1 MTFKSAALA
10 RISGPG
16 AAGTGALRLQA
27 TLLGLGIA
35 LILALVAALVGP
47 HFVDWSQ
54 YRSVFETNVTRLV
67 GLPIRVNGT
76 IEAQL
81 LPTPS
86 LVLRNIEGGG
96 GGSGSD
102 AKLKAGEVAVELAL
116 GPLLRG
122 EWRATELRLVRPEFA
137 LNLDAAGRLEWPGS
151 PPRIDR
157 DALSIDRISIEDG
170 RATLSDQASASS
182 LVLDQ
187 FWFNGDVRSLAGPLK
202 GEGGFSVGGERYGYR
217 LATGRMGEDGLKL
230 KLNLD
235 PSERAA
241 VEADGML
248 RVAGGVP
255 EFEGTLAVGRPAG
268 VVLARGRAVSSEAWR
283 LSTRAKLGPG
293 GGLLDQI
300 EVQYGTDERAI
311 KLTGTAQVRFGQA
324 PRIDGIVSARQ
335 VDLDRAFVLPEGM
348 RRVPLAVL
356 HRVSDVFGGMA
367 AAPIPLRFG
376 VGIDTVT
383 LAGATLQTVHADL
396 ASDGEAW
403 NLEALEF
410 RAPGLTQIRTSARV
424 QPAADGATFTGPAV
438 IESNDPHTLLGWIEG
453 RNDAR
458 PGQAGALRASGD
470 LTIGS
475 DRIAVERLK
484 AEIDRK
490 AIAGRFAYSWAA
502 ATRPARLDAELSAAA
517 IDVDQAVTFT
527 RAALAG
533 TTLDVPAEM
542 TLSLDVGAA
551 SVAGVQ
557 AKDVHAKLTF
567 DANGLVLQRVAV
579 ADLGGAALDLNG
591 RIDSVL
597 TSPRGTLTLDI
608 DARRLDGLAA
618 VLAKYVPQMEDPVR
632 ALVPRFAPAKLGAL
646 LTVER
651 AESGSGSKAELVV
664 TGKAGAARL
673 NVTATASGEVSQAA
687 AAEVGLNARAYADD
701 GAALVALMGLDKA
714 VAVDKRPAAMSATVT
729 GRLNELRLDTRL
741 VAGRL
746 EAGATGVAR
755 LSAEDG
761 VAVDVDLKF
770 AAADAL
776 VLRRAGSGD
785 PVPVTAKTRVK
796 IKNNTVTFD
805 DLSAVV
811 AGSGVRGR
819 VDLALGQP
827 LRVDGRVETEAL
839 DLLAL
844 ANAAAGMPARVPG
857 RSDAAWLAEPFSPG
871 ALVDLTGQIAFAA
884 QRATLSSAPVAQQVR
899 GLIRFGKDEVSFE
912 DIEAGIAGGRLL
924 GQLALRSGPDG
935 IAAHTRLAITD
946 ADAVSIFPSDARP
959 AVTGRFGLQME
970 ADGSGRTP
978 AALVGSL
985 RGAGTV
991 TLERAH
997 IAGLDAA
1004 AFDVVI
1010 RAVDRGLTVDA
1021 AKIRDMMDA
1030 ALQAGRLSIARAD
1043 GAFSISAGQARWG
1056 SVVASAQGADLTFSG
1071 LVDLAA
1077 WALDARLILSSSAG
1091 ASGVAAGRPDVF
1103 IALKGPLTK
1112 PSRTVD
1118 ASAFTGWLTLRAVER
1133 QSKQLEALESE
1144 RQAATVAT
1152 TPPVAGPVPPAAPAA
1167 PSAPAAV
1174 RVTPP
1179 EAEPQAS
1186 GRTPETPTPPAP
1198 PAPPRRALAPSAASP
1213 AAPALPPPVE
1223 IRPLPEPRSD
1233 YNVIQRPADAGSA
1246 TGAPKPRVNNSTRP
1260 SSPPPPDLPPAAAR
1274 RSVLDQLFGPQR

>member
-1 MTFKSAALA
+1 
-10 RISGPG
+10 
-16 AAGTGALRLQA
+16 LQA

-76 IEAQL
+76 IDARL

-86 LVLRNIEGGG
+86 VVLRNIEGGG
-96 GGSGSD
+96 VGSEVS
-102 AKLKAGEVAVELAL
+102 LKAGEVAVELAL
-116 GPLLRG
+116 GPLLRA
-122 EWRATELRLVRPEFA
+122 EWRATEVRLVRPEFA
-137 LNLDAAGRLEWPGS
+137 LNLDAAGRLQWPGS
-151 PPRIDR
+151 PPRIDT
-157 DALSIDRISIEDG
+157 DALSIERIAIEDG
-170 RATLSDQASASS
+170 RTTLSDQASASS
-182 LVLDQ
+182 LVLDK

-202 GEGGFSVGGERYGYR
+202 GEGGFIVGGERYGYR
-217 LATGRMGEDGLKL
+217 LATGRMGEDGLKI
-230 KLNLD
+230 KLNVD

-248 RVAGGVP
+248 RIAAGVP
-255 EFEGTLAVGRPAG
+255 EFDGTLAIGRPAG

-283 LSTRAKLGPG
+283 LSSRAKLAPG

-311 KLTGTAQVRFGQA
+311 KLTGTAQVKFGQA
-324 PRIDGIVSARQ
+324 ARIDGIVSARQ
-335 VDLDRAFVLPEGM
+335 IDLDRAFVLPEGM

-356 HRVSDVFGGMA
+356 HRVSEVFGGLA
-367 AAPIPLRFG
+367 AAPIPVRFG
-376 VGIDTVT
+376 IAIESIT
-383 LAGATLQTVHADL
+383 LAGATLQTVHADV

-403 NLEALEF
+403 NLETLEF

-438 IESNDPHTLLGWIEG
+438 IESSDPNALLGWIEG

-470 LTIGS
+470 LTIGR
-475 DRIAVERLK
+475 DRIAIERLK

-490 AIAGRFAYSWAA
+490 AIAGRLAYSWAA
-502 ATRPARLDAELSAAA
+502 AARPARLDAELNAAA

-533 TTLDVPAEM
+533 TTLDAPGEM
-542 TLSLDVGAA
+542 TLSIDIGAA

-608 DARRLDGLAA
+608 DGSRLDGLAA
-618 VLAKYVPQMEDPVR
+618 VLAKYAPQMEDSVR
-632 ALVPRFAPAKLGAL
+632 TLAPRFAPAKLGAL

-651 AESGSGSKAELVV
+651 AENGPGSKAELVV

-673 NVTATASGEVSQAA
+673 NLTASATGEVSQAA
-687 AAEVGLNARAYADD
+687 AAEVGLNARVYADD
-701 GAALVALMGLDKA
+701 GAALVALMGLDQA
-714 VAVDKRPAAMSATVT
+714 VAVDKRPAQLSATAT
-729 GRLNELRLDTRL
+729 GRLGELRLDTRL
-741 VAGRL
+741 VAARL
-746 EAGATGVAR
+746 EAGATGTAR

-761 VAVDVDLKF
+761 VAVDVEVKF

-776 VLRRAGSGD
+776 VLRRAGSAD

-796 IKNNTVTFD
+796 IKNNTVSFD
-805 DLSAVV
+805 DLSGVV

-819 VDLALGQP
+819 VDLALGRP
-827 LRVDGRVETEAL
+827 LRFDGRFETEAL

-844 ANAAAGMPARVPG
+844 ASAAAGMPARVPG

-871 ALVDLTGQIAFAA
+871 ALADVTGQITFAA
-884 QRATLSSAPVAQQVR
+884 QRATFSSAPVAQQVR
-899 GLIRFGKDEVSFE
+899 GLIRFGKNEVSFE
-912 DIEAGIAGGRLL
+912 DIEAGIAGGRFV

-946 ADAVSIFPSDARP
+946 ADAVAMFSGDARP

-991 TLERAH
+991 TLERAQV
-997 IAGLDAA
+997 AGLDAA

-1056 SVVASAQGADLTFSG
+1056 SVVASAQGADVTFSG
-1071 LVDLAA
+1071 LVDLSA
-1077 WALDARLILSSSAG
+1077 WALDARLILSSSAS
-1091 ASGVAAGRPDVF
+1091 APAVIAGRPDVF
-1103 IALKGPLTK
+1103 IALKGPLAK

-1118 ASAFTGWLTLRAVER
+1118 VSAFTGWLTLRAVER

-1144 RQAATVAT
+1144 RQAATTAT
-1152 TPPVAGPVPPAAPAA
+1152 TPPTTGSVPPAPPAA
-1167 PSAPAAV
+1167 PSAPAAT
-1174 RVTPP
+1174 RVMPP
-1179 EAEPQAS
+1179 DAEPQGS
-1186 GRTPETPTPPAP
+1186 GRTPETPTPPAS
-1198 PAPPRRALAPSAASP
+1198 PAPPRRALAPSAPAP
-1213 AAPALPPPVE
+1213 AALPPPAIPALPPPVE
-1223 IRPLPEPRSD
+1223 IRPLPEPRGDRSD
-1233 YNVIQRPADAGSA
+1233 QSVIQRPADAGSA
-1246 TGAPKPRVNNSTRP
+1246 TGAARPRINNSTRSP
-1260 SSPPPPDLPPAAAR
+1260 SGPPDLPPAAAR

>member
-1 MTFKSAALA
+1 
-10 RISGPG
+10 
-16 AAGTGALRLQA
+16 LQA

-47 HFVDWSQ
+47 YFVDWNQ

-67 GLPIRVNGT
+67 GVPIRLNGT
-76 IEAQL
+76 IDARL

-86 LVLRNIEGGG
+86 VVLRDIEGGG
-96 GGSGSD
+96 VGND
-102 AKLKAGEVAVELAL
+102 ARLTAGEVAVELAL

-122 EWRATELRLVRPEFA
+122 EWRATEVRLVRPEFA
-137 LNLDAAGRLEWPGS
+137 LGLDAAGRLRWPGS
-151 PPRIDR
+151 PPRIDT
-157 DALSIDRISIEDG
+157 DALSIERIAIEDG
-170 RATLSDQASASS
+170 RATLSDPASASS
-182 LVLDQ
+182 LVLDK

-202 GEGGFSVGGERYGYR
+202 GEGGFVVGGERYGYR
-217 LATGRMGEDGLKL
+217 LATGRMGEDGLKV

-248 RVAGGVP
+248 RLAGGVP
-255 EFEGTLAVGRPAG
+255 EFEGTLAIGRPAG
-268 VVLARGRAVSSEAWR
+268 VVLARGRAVSSETWR
-283 LSTRAKLGPG
+283 LSSRAKLAPG

-311 KLTGTAQVRFGQA
+311 KLTGTAQVKFGQA
-324 PRIDGIVSARQ
+324 ARIDGIVSARQ
-335 VDLDRAFVLPEGM
+335 IDLDRAFVLPEGM

-356 HRVSDVFGGMA
+356 NRVSEVFGGLA
-367 AAPIPLRFG
+367 AAPIPVRFG
-376 VGIDTVT
+376 VAIDSIT
-383 LAGATLQTVHADL
+383 LAGATLQTVHADV

-403 NLEALEF
+403 NLETLEF
-410 RAPGLTQIRTSARV
+410 RAPGLTRIRTSARV

-438 IESNDPHTLLGWIEG
+438 IESNDPNALLGWIEG
-453 RNDAR
+453 RSDAR
-458 PGQAGALRASGD
+458 PSQAGALRASGD

-475 DRIAVERLK
+475 DRIAIDRLK

-490 AIAGRFAYSWAA
+490 SIAGRVAYSWAA
-502 ATRPARLDAELSAAA
+502 AARPARLDAELNAAV

-533 TTLDVPAEM
+533 TTLDAPGEM
-542 TLSLDVGAA
+542 TLAIDVGAA

-608 DARRLDGLAA
+608 DAKRLDGLAA
-618 VLAKYVPQMEDPVR
+618 VLAKYVPQMEDSVR
-632 ALVPRFAPAKLGAL
+632 AVTPRFAPAKLGAL

-651 AESGSGSKAELVV
+651 AESGAGSKAELVV
-664 TGKAGAARL
+664 TGKAGAARINL
-673 NVTATASGEVSQAA
+673 TASANGEVAQAA
-687 AAEVGLNARAYADD
+687 AAEVGLNARVYGDD
-701 GAALVALMGLDKA
+701 GAALLALLGLDQV
-714 VAVDKRPAAMSATVT
+714 VAVDKRPAALSATAT
-729 GRLNELRLDTRL
+729 GRLGELRLDTRL
-741 VAGRL
+741 AAARL
-746 EAGATGVAR
+746 EAGATGTAS

-761 VAVDVDLKF
+761 VALDMDVKF

-776 VLRRAGSGD
+776 ALRRAGSGD
-785 PVPVTAKTRVK
+785 PVPVTIKSRVK
-796 IKNNTVTFD
+796 VKNSTVTFD
-805 DLSAVV
+805 DVSGVV

-819 VDLALGQP
+819 IDLALGRP
-827 LRVDGRVETEAL
+827 FRLDGRLETETIEI
-839 DLLAL
+839 LAL
-844 ANAAAGMPARVPG
+844 AGAVGMPARAPG
-857 RSDAAWLAEPFSPG
+857 RSDAAWLAEPFAPG
-871 ALVDLTGQIAFAA
+871 ALADATGQIAFAA
-884 QRATLSSAPVAQQVR
+884 QRATLSSAPVAQQMR

-912 DIEAGIAGGRLL
+912 DVEARIAGGRFL
-924 GQLALRSGPDG
+924 GQLALRSGADG
-935 IAAHTRLAITD
+935 IAAHTRVAFTD
-946 ADAVSIFPSDARP
+946 ADASAMFAGEARP
-959 AVTGRFGLQME
+959 AVTGRVGLQLE
-970 ADGSGRTP
+970 ADGNGRTP

-991 TLERAH
+991 TLERAQM
-997 IAGLDAA
+997 AGLDAT

-1030 ALQAGRLSIARAD
+1030 ALQAGRLSITRAD

-1056 SVVASAQGADLTFSG
+1056 SVVASAQGADVTFSG
-1071 LVDLAA
+1071 LVDLST

-1091 ASGVAAGRPDVF
+1091 ASAAGRPDVF
-1103 IALKGPLTK
+1103 IALKGPVMK
-1112 PSRTVD
+1112 PNRTVD
-1118 ASAFTGWLTLRAVER
+1118 VSALTGWLTLRAVER

-1144 RQAATVAT
+1144 RQAATTAT
-1152 TPPVAGPVPPAAPAA
+1152 TPPTGGSVPPAAPAA
-1167 PSAPAAV
+1167 PPPAAI

-1179 EAEPQAS
+1179 DAEPQTP
-1186 GRTPETPTPPAP
+1186 GRTLETP
-1198 PAPPRRALAPSAASP
+1198 PAPPRRALAPSASPP
-1213 AAPALPPPVE
+1213 AAQPPPAIPALPPPIE

-1233 YNVIQRPADAGSA
+1233 QSVIQRPADAGAAVGPNRPRINNPAQPSA
-1246 TGAPKPRVNNSTRP
+1246 G
-1260 SSPPPPDLPPAAAR
+1260 PPDLPPAAAR